1 VFSTIVLPDIEDNT
15 PSTSEYTQLPV
26 SEEDAGEAV
35 ADSAPLKTKALSI
48 GEKWQLLKPLLP
60 RYMAPLCMSSYFY
73 VCTFDQMT
81 HGTARPVFVYL
92 VSFHP
97 LLYASRLT
105 VAKFEYTINQ
115 GVAPTLVYP
124 IPTLETSPVFG
135 HIIHSIRDYYPLWQ
149 VRCLLFCFILSF
161 SRHPVACVPK
171 YRISLSFIPLL
182 WAASSSNTRNF
193 NTLNYSRDSFNCTF
207 VGISV
212 GLFSRVPSTGSRIFS
227 YKHRGNMW
235 GAFIVSIVSRLE
247 RAHRRL
253 LTVHSV
259 NAYFR
264 AGQEPAEP
272 QERAFKMGAIGLAD
286 SLGILVASL
295 VAMPTEMSLCRA
307 QVSRGRS
314 LCQQL

>member
-1 VFSTIVLPDIEDNT
+1 LVIPLTYFLLLPRPHVFSAIVLPDIEDNT

-35 ADSAPLKTKALSI
+35 ADSAPLKTKAISI

-97 LLYASRLT
+97 LLYASRMT

-149 VRCLLFCFILSF
+149 VRCLLFCFILSVF
-161 SRHPVACVPK
+161 LKAPCSLCTKVP
-171 YRISLSFIPLL
+171 
-182 WAASSSNTRNF
+182 
-193 NTLNYSRDSFNCTF
+193 
-207 VGISV
+207 
-212 GLFSRVPSTGSRIFS
+212 
-227 YKHRGNMW
+227 
-235 GAFIVSIVSRLE
+235 
-247 RAHRRL
+247 
-253 LTVHSV
+253 
-259 NAYFR
+259 YF
-264 AGQEPAEP
+264 
-272 QERAFKMGAIGLAD
+272 
-286 SLGILVASL
+286 SL
-295 VAMPTEMSLCRA
+295 VHPSPLGCQLFQHA
-307 QVSRGRS
+307 QF
-314 LCQQL
+314 QYPQLFKGFF